1 LEDFEMEEES
11 YRIESDSMGEV
22 QVPAA
27 AYYGAQTQRAVQNFP
42 ISGLRFPR
50 EFIRA
55 MGLIKRAA
63 ARVNLE
69 LGFLSQEVAGA
80 IIQAATEATE
90 GELDEQFPV
99 DIFQTGSGTSTNMN
113 ANEVIANRAIEIL
126 GGEVGSKTPVH
137 PNDHVNRG
145 QSSNDVIPTAIHL
158 ALAESIKYGL
168 LPVNILTTLS
178 RSGAPIFRMPPR
190 CVWGKSSVVT
200 PVKWSWPGHVLNRP
214 WTV

>member
-1 LEDFEMEEES
+1 MKEQA
-11 YRIESDSMGEV
+11 YRIETDSMGEV

-42 ISGLRFPR
+42 ISGLKFPR

-69 LGFLSQEVAGA
+69 LGFLSQEVAEAIVQGA
-80 IIQAATEATE
+80 AEAAE

-113 ANEVIANRAIEIL
+113 ANEVVANRAIEL
-126 GGEVGSKTPVH
+126 LFQTVGQ
-137 PNDHVNRG
+137 G
-145 QSSNDVIPTAIHL
+145 SSC
-158 ALAESIKYGL
+158 GL
-168 LPVNILTTLS
+168 VEDAFN
-178 RSGAPIFRMPPR
+178 
-190 CVWGKSSVVT
+190 V
-200 PVKWSWPGHVLNRP
+200 
-214 WTV
+214 